1 MLTAVGL
8 VVASILSALPTPV
21 SALDRI
27 MFPVIGPNKYYDDFY
42 AYRSGTTH
50 NATDIMAAKMQPIVS
65 ASDGVVVGVW
75 YPQPSWGYSVSVR
88 DDQGYRY
95 NYIHMNND
103 TPGTDDGNGGAMNA
117 YAADMKV
124 GNRVVRG
131 QLLGWVGDSGNAET
145 TASHLHFEIDDPSGN
160 PVNPYPYLLA
170 SEFVARPVLYPQ
182 LANER
187 LPYGNDFYGNGSVA
201 SGNFDTDSNPETAIG
216 AGRGGG
222 PHVKIL
228 DDNGK
233 DDLTLG
239 FFAYDPAFPG
249 GVDVAAGDVDGD
261 GQDEIIT
268 GAGPGGGPHVRIF
281 EKDGTPIG
289 GFYAYDPSFPGGVH
303 VAAGDIDNDGTD
315 EIITGAGRG
324 GGPHIRA
331 FKLDGTQ
338 VSSFFPYDVNFPGGV
353 DVASGNVLGDD
364 ADEIVTAAGPGGG
377 PHVAVFDKDGN
388 VKSGFFAYEPEFPGG
403 VRISVGQ
410 VRTGSYEQI
419 ATIPRSLGGPAEK
432 LFNGDGSF
440 IALRYVL
447 ESWWAG
453 NYDVA
458 AGSGATTFSTGG
470 NRRMSVRA
478 GLN

>member
-1 MLTAVGL
+1 M
-8 VVASILSALPTPV
+8 
-21 SALDRI
+21 
-27 MFPVIGPNKYYDDFY
+27 
-42 AYRSGTTH
+42 
-50 NATDIMAAKMQPIVS
+50 
-65 ASDGVVVGVW
+65 
-75 YPQPSWGYSVSVR
+75 
-88 DDQGYRY
+88 
-95 NYIHMNND
+95 
-103 TPGTDDGNGGAMNA
+103 
-117 YAADMKV
+117 
-124 GNRVVRG
+124 
-131 QLLGWVGDSGNAET
+131 
-145 TASHLHFEIDDPSGN
+145 
-160 PVNPYPYLLA
+160 
-170 SEFVARPVLYPQ
+170 
-182 LANER
+182 
-187 LPYGNDFYGNGSVA
+187 
-201 SGNFDTDSNPETAIG
+201 
-216 AGRGGG
+216 
-222 PHVKIL
+222 
-228 DDNGK
+228 
-233 DDLTLG
+233 
-239 FFAYDPAFPG
+239 
-249 GVDVAAGDVDGD
+249 DVAAGDVDGD

-388 VKSGFFAYEPEFPGG
+388 VKSGFFTYEPEFPGG

-458 AGSGATTFSTGG
+458 AGNGNTMFSTGG
-470 NRRMSVRA
+470 NRRTSVRA